1 MALLFRSGRALGR
14 GCGTTAT
21 NAMRQP
27 TAGAKLGLRGAMPTA
42 APPSLNRGLT
52 PVVTIVGLRALACPA
67 SSAARARAAT
77 LAGRRQ
83 VGQARQGWRRQ
94 QHSSSTSAP
103 APGGT
108 GNRSRLRALATGG
121 VALGLG
127 VGATSLAQSDPGT
140 TAGTAMMT
148 PHYTVCEPA
157 DAGAPKPSFRFG
169 AIADIQYCDVDDCF
183 NFSKTEKRKYRGS
196 VDVLRRAVADWRNDD
211 KLDFVVHLGDIIDQQ
226 NFGMNTSHE
235 ALDVILSVFHKL
247 PESLPVVNLIGNHEL
262 YNFTRKELEVLL
274 DMSPYSKRQAHYSFL
289 PAPDRPGRRWRIVV
303 LDSYAVNCIDQK
315 EHNDGKDEAFEYLG
329 KHNPNELRKKGGN
342 WLTGLE
348 GINRRFVPYNGAIG
362 DAQRVWLD
370 GVLAEADAAG
380 EQVILM
386 GHVPLAPGSCVNS
399 CLSWDHEAV
408 LDILDA
414 HGCVTAVFSGHDH
427 AGGYAF
433 RNGVHYVTFPSPLNV
448 KEEDPRAHATVEVF
462 DDKIVLLNRGLLT
475 RQLGGLVVELPHHKP
490 IVTSTP
496 ADPASKL

>member
-1 MALLFRSGRALGR
+1 ML
-14 GCGTTAT
+14 
-21 NAMRQP
+21 
-27 TAGAKLGLRGAMPTA
+27 TA
-42 APPSLNRGLT
+42 APAGVTAGLH
-52 PVVTIVGLRALACPA
+52 PVVTTVGLRALTCPA
-67 SSAARARAAT
+67 AGAARVRVPA
-77 LAGRRQ
+77 LFGRPRS
-83 VGQARQGWRRQ
+83 VGQVHQGWRRQ
-94 QHSSSTSAP
+94 QHSSSASAS
-103 APGGT
+103 ASAGT
-108 GNRSRLRALATGG
+108 GNRSRLRGLATSG
-121 VALGLG
+121 VALGVG
-127 VGATSLAQSDPGT
+127 VGVATLAQPDPGT
-140 TAGTAMMT
+140 GTAMT

-157 DAGAPKPSFRFG
+157 DPGAPTPSFRFG
-169 AIADIQYCDVDDCF
+169 AIADIQYCDVDDCY

-196 VDVLRRAVADWRNDD
+196 VEVLRRAVADWRNDD
-211 KLDFVVHLGDIIDQQ
+211 NLDFVVHLGDIIDQQ
-226 NFGMNTSHE
+226 NFGKNTSRE
-235 ALDVILSVFHKL
+235 ALDMILSVFYTL
-247 PESLPVVNLIGNHEL
+247 PKSLPVVNLIGNHEL

-303 LDSYAVNCIDQK
+303 LDSYALNCINQK

-329 KHNPNELRKKGGN
+329 KHNPNELRKIGGN

-348 GINRRFVPYNGAIG
+348 GVNRRFVPYNGAIG
-362 DAQRVWLD
+362 DAQRAWLD
-370 GVLAEADAAG
+370 GVLTEADAAG

-399 CLSWDHEAV
+399 CLSWDYEAV

-462 DDKIVLLNRGLLT
+462 DDKIVLLNRGLLS
-475 RQLGGLVVELPHHKP
+475 RQLGGPVVELPHHKP
-490 IVTSTP
+490 RVTFTP
-496 ADPASKL
+496 VDPASKL